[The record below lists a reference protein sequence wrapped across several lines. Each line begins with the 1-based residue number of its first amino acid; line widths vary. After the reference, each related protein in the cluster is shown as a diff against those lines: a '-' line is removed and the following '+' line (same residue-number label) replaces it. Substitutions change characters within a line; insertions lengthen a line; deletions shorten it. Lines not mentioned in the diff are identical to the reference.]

1 MSKSLF
7 KNKHIIDNKIKY
19 KSRNQKLYSF
29 FLKRKLE
36 IYSGRRFIF
45 KFFKNPLVLNL
56 KLGVFSLTRKIGK
69 INDRKNK
76 NKKDLKKK

>member
-19 KSRNQKLYSF
+19 KNRNQKLYSF
-29 FLKRKLE
+29 FLKKKLE
-36 IYSGRRFIF
+36 IYKGNRFIF
-45 KFFKNPLVLNL
+45 KFLKNPLALNL

-69 INDRKNK
+69 IHDKKNK